1 MFDLNGFIVCRG
13 LLSPEEVAELNGAID
28 RHADEIGWFQRTVPP
43 PTPTP
48 AAADPTVTPYAAPAS

>member
-28 RHADEIGWFQRTVPP
+28 RHADEIGWFQRTVSL
-43 PTPTP
+43 PTPTHP
-48 AAADPTVTPYAAPAS
+48 PLRAHSVSRHYN